1 MRNITPL
8 VAPRS
13 IAVIGASANPTK
25 SGGVLFDNLLKGNF
39 QGPLYPINRTAKEI
53 MGKTAYP
60 TLADVPEKVDLVYI
74 VLPQQHVEDAVNQCV
89 AAGARA
95 TCIITA
101 GFSEAG
107 PKGRGDEER
116 LREIADTSGLLLA
129 GPNTIGMVNAE
140 VGMMGSFVNF
150 PRWKDG
156 GVSFFTQTGIFTGAV
171 MLHVMSGATQR
182 LPVGKS
188 IDVGNKVDVDELD
201 FLHFAADDPA
211 TKVIGFYIE
220 SIRNPRAFL
229 EKAREVRKS
238 KPIVVLKPGRT
249 KDGARASASH
259 TGSLASDDDILDGAL
274 RQYGIARAED
284 EDDFLNALRAL
295 VMLPKPRGK
304 SVGIGTT
311 SGALGVISTDLLVE
325 SGLQLATF
333 APGTIAAMPTILP
346 DWLEPANP
354 FDFWIASDIKGPR
367 EAHEAGLTALFADPN
382 VDLVLCTLLAPG
394 NADFPEFGELL
405 RRLRRTY
412 DKPVVLVIYG
422 GAAQQR
428 STEGLAGAH
437 GHLLTTTRAGARPSP
452 SRLGATTQPAPRPR
466 GPTGRRT
473 VPAAS
478 VPAFSESRRPRF
490 PSPPLTPVSS
500 RGKVAYISFIAS
512 ICAKKAA
519 SFMTAVSARSARDAC
534 PPPDRV
540 STSSQRSPFS
550 ATAKCMNPGPS
561 PLMRKS
567 PVISGRCCSRKT
579 APRSPNMTSSETAV
593 MVKRPLHALLCR
605 LRMVVARHIAASAP
619 FMLPIP
625 SP

>member
-1 MRNITPL
+1 MRNISPL

-13 IAVIGASANPTK
+13 IAVIGASTNPTK
-25 SGGVLFDNLLKGNF
+25 SGGVLFDNLVKGNF
-39 QGPLYPINRTAKEI
+39 QGPLYPINRTAKQI
-53 MGKTAYP
+53 MGKTAYA

-74 VLPQQHVEDAVNQCV
+74 VLPQQHVEDAVKQCA

-95 TCIITA
+95 ACIITA

-116 LREIADTSGLLLA
+116 LREIARASGLLLA

-140 VGMMGSFVNF
+140 LGMMGSFVNF
-150 PRWKDG
+150 PRWKEG

-171 MLHVMSGATQR
+171 MLHVMSRATQR

-188 IDVGNKVDVDELD
+188 IDVGNKIDVDELD
-201 FLHFAADDPA
+201 FLHFAAEDPA

-220 SIRNPRAFL
+220 SIRSPRPFL

-238 KPIVVLKPGRT
+238 KPIVMLKPGRT

-259 TGSLASDDDILDGAL
+259 TGSLASD
-274 RQYGIARAED
+274 

-304 SVGIGTT
+304 RVGIATT

-325 SGLQLATF
+325 SGLELATF
-333 APGTIAAMPTILP
+333 APGTVAAMRSILP

-354 FDFWIASDIKGPR
+354 FDFWIAIDIKGPR

-422 GAAQQR
+422 GEAQQR
-428 STEGLAGAH
+428 WTADLEGADVPIFN
-437 GHLLTTTRAGARPSP
+437 TTRAGVRALS
-452 SRLGATTQPAPRPR
+452 LMVEAT
-466 GPTGRRT
+466 
-473 VPAAS
+473 
-478 VPAFSESRRPRF
+478 
-490 PSPPLTPVSS
+490 
-500 RGKVAYISFIAS
+500 
-512 ICAKKAA
+512 
-519 SFMTAVSARSARDAC
+519 M
-534 PPPDRV
+534 
-540 STSSQRSPFS
+540 
-550 ATAKCMNPGPS
+550 
-561 PLMRKS
+561 
-567 PVISGRCCSRKT
+567 
-579 APRSPNMTSSETAV
+579 
-593 MVKRPLHALLCR
+593 
-605 LRMVVARHIAASAP
+605 
-619 FMLPIP
+619 
-625 SP
+625 